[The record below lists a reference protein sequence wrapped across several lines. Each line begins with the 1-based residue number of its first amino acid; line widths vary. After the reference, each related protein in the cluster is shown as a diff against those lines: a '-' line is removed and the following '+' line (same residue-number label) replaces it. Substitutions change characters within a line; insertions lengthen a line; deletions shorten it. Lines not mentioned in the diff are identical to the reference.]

1 MAVDTPPLEDPTPG
15 PSGAV
20 LNMIRK
26 VLSLFSPEYK
36 EASMCEACGD
46 EFVCGVSIRGCW
58 CTEVSV
64 SKDARRE
71 LKTKYKKCL
80 CRKCLEIAAA
90 AGEKIE

>member
-1 MAVDTPPLEDPTPG
+1 
-15 PSGAV
+15 
-20 LNMIRK
+20 
-26 VLSLFSPEYK
+26 
-36 EASMCEACGD
+36 MCEACGD

-90 AGEKIE
+90 VGEKIE

>member
-1 MAVDTPPLEDPTPG
+1 MAVDTSPMEDAAAG

-26 VLSLFSPEYK
+26 VLSIFSPEYK
-36 EASMCEACGD
+36 EPSVCEACGD

-64 SKDARRE
+64 SEAVRRE

-80 CRKCLEIAAA
+80 CRKCLESPAA
-90 AGEKIE
+90 AGEKTK